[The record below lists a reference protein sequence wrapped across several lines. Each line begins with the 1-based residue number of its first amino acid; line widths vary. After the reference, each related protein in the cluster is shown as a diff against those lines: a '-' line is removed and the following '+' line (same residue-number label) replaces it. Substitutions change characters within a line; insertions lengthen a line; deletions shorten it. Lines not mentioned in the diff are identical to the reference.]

1 MTNTA
6 LLNWTLSQ
14 LLTLVIIL
22 VRVGPLLFFM
32 PVFGSRSVP
41 NQVKILMALFTA
53 LVLTPNVAIRP
64 DALPATTLGFFLF
77 GVKEIIFAAILAF
90 FARLIF
96 AAIQMAGQIIGIQMG
111 MGMAGVMDPQ
121 FGAQVSLVGQFFTM
135 VGFLIF
141 LAVDGHHIFFHTLV
155 DSYKWVAPGALH
167 LRQATMTGLM
177 MGMGHMFV
185 LAVKIM
191 APAGAA
197 VFFSHVAMGIIAK
210 TVPQIPILIVGMPMN
225 IMIGLIF
232 IGLSLSYFM
241 PLMIGQFNN
250 LGNQLPRLA
259 QGMAGV
265 N

>member
-6 LLNWTLSQ
+6 LLNWTLTQ
-14 LLTLVIIL
+14 LLTLVVIL

-41 NQVKILMALFTA
+41 NQIKILMSLFTA
-53 LVLTPNVAIRP
+53 LVLTPNIP
-64 DALPATTLGFFLF
+64 IPINELPTSTLGFLLF
-77 GVKEIIFAAILAF
+77 GIREIIFAAILAF

-96 AAIQMAGQIIGIQMG
+96 AAIQMAGQIVGIQMG

-121 FGAQVSLVGQFFTM
+121 FGAQVSLIGQFWTM
-135 VGFLIF
+135 IGFLIF
-141 LAVDGHHIFFHTLV
+141 LAVNGHHIFFATLV
-155 DSYKWVAPGALH
+155 ESYSWVAPGTLH
-167 LRQATMTGLM
+167 LHQATMTALM
-177 MGMGHMFV
+177 MAMSHMFV

-232 IGLSLSYFM
+232 IGLSISYFM
-241 PLMIGQFNN
+241 PLMVQQFNQ
-250 LGNQLPRLA
+250 LGSQLPRLA
-259 QGMAGV
+259 QGMG
-265 N
+265 